1 MTAINSFE
9 WNNLKR
15 DFSEVLSTLVSSTPG
30 FITLFPTKGKA
41 TQTKHEWLEDQI
53 KPKQIA
59 YSEYDPSTVP
69 GTFTVVDSTG
79 WDLNDYVKI
88 HGNPAIFKIVSTT
101 ATSITVSLVAS
112 NGGFAALS
120 GSGAPS
126 DDPGILCFV
135 SRPMN
140 EGSSTGIDVHRQS
153 AIGFNYS
160 QIIRR
165 DIALTA
171 TSTAVQ
177 AFGMENALPYQEEE
191 AIRQLVYEM
200 NLISLFGVRQ
210 QRSALNLGTTGG
222 LYYFGTQIG
231 GLCDDYSAS
240 PVPLST
246 NIINKAA
253 QKIVEAGG
261 TPSVILC
268 GTGQARMISRLYTNT
283 LNIQRAD
290 QVRGSYVSQIINE
303 STGGLMQV
311 FAEPN
316 MIDSDI
322 WVIDPS
328 GFGLVWLRELVSSD
342 STAPNQDGFSRKLIG
357 EFSLEFK
364 NAKQK
369 LCRVQGLQASAI
381 ALNT

>member
-15 DFSEVLSTLVSSTPG
+15 DFSEVLSTLVSNTPG
-30 FITLFPTKGKA
+30 FINLFPLKGKS

-59 YSEYDPSTVP
+59 YSAYDADSVP
-69 GTFTVVDSTG
+69 GTFTVSNSAG
-79 WDLNDYVKI
+79 WELNDYVKI
-88 HGNPAIFKIVSTT
+88 FGNPAIFKIISTSS
-101 ATSITVSLVAS
+101 TSIAVSLVAS
-112 NGGFAALS
+112 NGGFTALS
-120 GSGAPS
+120 GSGSPS
-126 DDPGILCFV
+126 ADAGILCFV

-140 EGSSTGIDVHRQS
+140 EGSSAGIDVHRQS
-153 AIGFNYS
+153 STEFNYS
-160 QIIRR
+160 QILRR
-165 DIALTA
+165 DITLTA

-177 AFGMENALPYQEEE
+177 TLGMENALPYQEEE
-191 AIRQLVYEM
+191 AMRQIVYEI

-210 QRSALNLGTTGG
+210 QRTASTLGTAGG
-222 LYYFGTQIG
+222 LYYYGTQTG
-231 GLCDDYSAS
+231 GLCDDYSVS

-290 QVRGSYVSQIINE
+290 QVRGSYVSQIVNE

-328 GFGLVWLRELVSSD
+328 GFGLVWLRDLVSSD
-342 STAPNQDGFSRKLIG
+342 STSPNQDGFSRKLIG

-369 LCRVQGLQASAI
+369 LCRVQGLQPSAA